1 MMAKY
6 DAFTALAARLIS
18 SKGAQTV
25 ITRTTRTMRD
35 PVTQTG
41 GGAATLTATIKAVGL
56 PAGKSAEFAV
66 GTLEKRNVMEFYIAH
81 DSNIT
86 PQPGD
91 EMPWGDHTWKLIW
104 TATYDPAAD
113 GAIFTKAYG
122 ER

>member
-6 DAFTALAARLIS
+6 DAFYATATRLIG
-18 SKGAQTV
+18 SKGTA
-25 ITRTTRTMRD
+25 TTIVRNSRTMRD
-35 PVTQTG
+35 PITQTG
-41 GGAATLTATIKAVGL
+41 GGAAIITSAVKAVGL

-66 GTLEKRNVMEFYIAH
+66 GTLEKRNISEFYIAH
-81 DSNIT
+81 DQRFT

-91 EMPWGDHTWKLIW
+91 EMPWGDHTWKLVW